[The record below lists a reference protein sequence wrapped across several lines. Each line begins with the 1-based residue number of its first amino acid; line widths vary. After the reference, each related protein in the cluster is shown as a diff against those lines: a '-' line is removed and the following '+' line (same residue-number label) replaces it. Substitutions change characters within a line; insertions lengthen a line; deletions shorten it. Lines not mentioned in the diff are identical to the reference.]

1 VFPLT
6 RSTSRSR
13 FFGLPFSPLQLFAA
27 GEQGA
32 WYDPSDLSTLFQNA
46 AGTTPVTAVEQPV
59 RLMLDKSG
67 RGNHATAP
75 SDAARPV
82 LRGRVNLL
90 ERTEDFANAY
100 WSVFQTTVTANATT
114 APNATLTADKLIET
128 NSSGAHFIQRDITV
142 VSGVNYTASVYFK
155 KAERTFARLRLGTA
169 TNGGTQI
176 GDLRIDLTTE
186 TVAAGT
192 TPVGTSYSVTSV
204 GNGWVRA
211 ELTVAASGTT
221 LNFLPAILFDGST
234 NNYQGDGTSGI
245 FIWGAD
251 LRVTNDGVNLPPYQ
265 RVTTSTD
272 YDTAGFPLYLAFEV
286 DDLMTVDSLVSGTS
300 YFEGANAPFTVFAG
314 ARRNTTGAA
323 LALLNWSDNA
333 NATASDND
341 QVSLVFLAATNQVVG
356 GIREYVP
363 PSADKNAVAG
373 TNAAPATHVITWDR
387 TSTNGVVRLN
397 GVAGTAVDQTQP
409 AIGLALA
416 TIGAQRRG
424 SNPDIGSYLNGRLYS
439 LIIRGAASSAA
450 QIAAAESWVNGKTR
464 AY

>member
-13 FFGLPFSPLQLFAA
+13 FFGLPFSPLALFTA

-46 AGTTPVTAVEQPV
+46 AGTTPVTGVEQPV

-67 RGNHATAP
+67 RGNHAAAP

-90 ERTEDFANAY
+90 ERTEEFDNAY

-128 NSSGAHFIQRDITV
+128 NSSGAHYIQRDITV

-211 ELTVAASGTT
+211 EITVAASGTT

-234 NNYQGDGTSGI
+234 NIYQGDGTSGI

-251 LRVTNDGVNLPPYQ
+251 LRVANDGVNLPPYQ
-265 RVTTSTD
+265 RVTTSTN
-272 YDTAGFPLYLAFEV
+272 YDTAGFPLYLAFDGTDDSMSTSAINLTGVVRVNVFAGVRKLSDASRGIVV
-286 DDLMTVDSLVSGTS
+286 DHIDLISLS
-300 YFEGANAPFTVFAG
+300 EGFNLNAPFNSTDNFRMGSVG
-314 ARRNTTGAA
+314 SSLAA
-323 LALLNWSDNA
+323 A
-333 NATASDND
+333 NATTGVDAPITVVASG
-341 QVSLVFLAATNQVVG
+341 VS
-356 GIREYVP
+356 
-363 PSADKNAVAG
+363 S
-373 TNAAPATHVITWDR
+373 ITQD
-387 TSTNGVVRLN
+387 VCILRLN
-397 GVAGTAVDQTQP
+397 GAQVASSIADQG
-409 AIGLALA
+409 AGGYGNNIMG
-416 TIGAQRRG
+416 IGARNNASDRF
-424 SNPDIGSYLNGRLYS
+424 NGRLYS
-439 LIIRGAASSAA
+439 LIVRGAASNAA
-450 QIAAAESWVNGKTR
+450 QIAAAEAWVNGKTL